1 MSADR
6 TIDITMPKL
15 KRIKFEAVDAYTN
28 EPVSEA
34 LISFTNYVGCS
45 FQIFPGATN
54 DCSFYIGGNTVP
66 YMETDVEGNAYVTV
80 IEDSW
85 LGFTPKNALAVHP
98 LDGQRVGRLL
108 IDPTA
113 GDSYKIVIPGTPNI
127 PKQPVAKSVNGEVEL
142 SWTEPWHGG
151 AFIDYYKVW
160 VATEASGPYEL
171 VTQGSCAGSIS
182 PALRSCTV
190 SGLTEGVTYYF
201 AIIAHNVVGYSAR
214 SVATAFKF
222 VIPTAPAAPTNVVA
236 SIANESTE
244 VSWLPP
250 SDDGDSPIL
259 DYKVFWATGTQ
270 TCSSSPCTITGLVNG
285 TAYSFQVL
293 ARNEIGESSL
303 SSPSESV
310 IPATTPDA
318 PTNVTATIAN
328 KSSEVSWST
337 PANNGSPILDYK
349 VTWTT
354 GSQVCQSSPCTVTGL
369 VNGTSYAFQVSARNE
384 IGVSSLSSPS
394 ENVIPATTPD
404 SPTNITVTRANSSV
418 NLRWESP
425 ADNGSAISGYK
436 VSWAT
441 GTQTCSSSPCTITG
455 LVNGLSYS
463 FLVAARNSLGDS
475 ATSSPSLKVIPA
487 TTPSAPRSVN
497 IRSKAKGQVT
507 LRIGSTSANG
517 ENIKRFEYRRS
528 VNGGKTWTSWSAV
541 KPGAVTSGWKKGS
554 NYLVQVRAVNAVGSG
569 GIKSLTFR
577 PTQ

>member
-1 MSADR
+1 MLIPSDVPGDLRIETPIYHPTTPKSIYATYPSPELPLYFRAGGPVTMSADR

-250 SDDGDSPIL
+250 SDNGDSPIL

-285 TAYSFQVL
+285 TAYSFQAL
-293 ARNEIGESSL
+293 
-303 SSPSESV
+303 
-310 IPATTPDA
+310 
-318 PTNVTATIAN
+318 
-328 KSSEVSWST
+328 
-337 PANNGSPILDYK
+337 
-349 VTWTT
+349 
-354 GSQVCQSSPCTVTGL
+354 
-369 VNGTSYAFQVSARNE
+369 ARNE